1 MDCIGPRRPTSH
13 RVHSVPLW
21 PGEREGYKHTGSKPS
36 PYHGYYYKM
45 LTGQGPSAP
54 DGAYDYVVRG
64 KMIGGFAMVA
74 YPAQYGSSGIMT
86 FIVNHD
92 GVVYQKDLGPRTTA
106 LGEIHDEVQSRRD
119 VEETL
124 TIETHQART
133 YIRWSTG
140 LLAP

>member
-1 MDCIGPRRPTSH
+1 VGAADVDEMGSLLSPSLLGPLLAEAR
-13 RVHSVPLW
+13 
-21 PGEREGYKHTGSKPS
+21 REGYHPTAGTSI

-54 DGAYDYVVRG
+54 GVAYDYVVRSQ
-64 KMIGGFAMVA
+64 MLGGFAIVA

-92 GVVYQKDLGPRTTA
+92 SGAV
-106 LGEIHDEVQSRRD
+106 HDEVQSRRD

-124 TIETHQART
+124 T
-133 YIRWSTG
+133 
-140 LLAP
+140 L